1 MQLQHG
7 GKHIPT
13 LHTSLR
19 YIGLTCNSLHGKTTT
34 LESSRDW
41 MVTQLKDFDNYL
53 YAIHTK
59 SDSHRNASSTLIGS
73 CGLRIQG
80 DLEHLPSPLQT
91 PHLVFSSHKRDSPTP
106 PKPISFRT
114 LGYAFFESAWGK
126 GYATET
132 ISALMTSF
140 KSLQSSARERAK
152 EEGKEEVWTFVKA
165 EVDDENPA
173 SHKVMNKLG
182 FENMGKAVV
191 EGGERIFLGGQW
203 RDPVY
208 WVYGKWV

>member
-1 MQLQHG
+1 MDL
-7 GKHIPT
+7 T
-13 LHTSLR
+13 YSSLR
-19 YIGLTCNSLHGKTTT
+19 GKTTT

-59 SDSHRNASSTLIGS
+59 SDLHRDAPGTLIGS

-80 DLEHLPSPLQT
+80 DLEHLPSVPQN
-91 PHLVFSSHKRDSPTP
+91 PHLVFSSHEKDPHTP
-106 PKPISFRT
+106 LKPILFRT
-114 LGYAFFESAWGK
+114 LGYALFESAWGK

-132 ISALMTSF
+132 ISALMASF
-140 KSLQSSARERAK
+140 KILQSSVRERAK
-152 EEGKEEVWTFVKA
+152 EEGKEDVWTFVKA
-165 EVDDENPA
+165 EVDDGNPA
-173 SHKVMNKLG
+173 SKKVMDKLG

-191 EGGERIFLGGQW
+191 EDGKMIFLGGQW

-208 WVYGKWV
+208 WVYGRWV